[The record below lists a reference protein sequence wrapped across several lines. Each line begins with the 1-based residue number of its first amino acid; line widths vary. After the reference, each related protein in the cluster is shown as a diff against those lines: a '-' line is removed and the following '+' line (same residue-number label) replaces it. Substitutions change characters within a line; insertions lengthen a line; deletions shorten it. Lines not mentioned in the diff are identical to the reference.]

1 MKPEAIAKLFTPFKN
16 RLINLVTRA
25 QVESVDTSQNP
36 HVITAK
42 VRGRTT
48 TQKIISFQ
56 QYGVVSVPPAGA
68 DLVRVH
74 LTADPDNPLILSS
87 HHSSQP
93 TGLQEGDAG
102 LYDNRDQTAL
112 LTDAGFGITLDAGEH
127 VFNPDSSIDF
137 ANGAKITANG
147 DFITAAEVSLDL
159 HKHIGNLGNPTSIPI
174 V

>member
-1 MKPEAIAKLFTPFKN
+1 MTPEAISKLFTPFKN
-16 RLINLVTRA
+16 RLINLLTRA
-25 QVESVDTSQNP
+25 QVQSVDTSANP
-36 HVITAK
+36 YVITAS

-48 TQKIISFQ
+48 PQKINLFQ
-56 QYGVVSVPPAGA
+56 QYGVVSVPPEGA

-93 TGLQEGDAG
+93 TGLAEGDAG

-112 LTDAGFGITLDAGEH
+112 LTAAGFVISLNAGQH
-127 VFNPDSSIDF
+127 VCNPDGSIDF
-137 ANGAKITANG
+137 ANGAQITTDG
-147 DFITAAEVSLDL
+147 DFITAAGVSLNQ
-159 HKHIGNLGNPTSIPI
+159 HQHIGNLGNPTSIPI